1 MKNKLL
7 LFILFISV
15 VAFAQVEPSKAAKKA
30 SRELGTYN
38 LDPIANTAKLDDAKT
53 NIDIACAD
61 PEVSKEASSW
71 ITKGQIYNELSLRD
85 LKSKLIDPKFTSKSP
100 EASIAAYE
108 AFNNALK
115 LNPKKW
121 EIKDV
126 MKGFSE
132 NLGNLINYGVTMYDA
147 QNYPKAYKAFNA
159 VLMIHDSLKANNEKS
174 VLDNPEEYQ
183 NQVYITGLAALNSD
197 KKAEASKLFNKL
209 YEAKYNKPAI
219 YDALY
224 RLNEE
229 KDINAAYQYLE
240 AGRAQFPDDVT
251 LLFTEINHF
260 LKLNKM
266 DILIDKLKLALSKEP
281 NNVSLYTTLGNV
293 YDNLQQKEAEAN
305 NTAKSKE
312 YFDNAES
319 YYKQALAKDS
329 TNFDARYSLGTL
341 YFNKAAAA
349 TKTLN
354 AMPDDFSKEGQKK
367 YDAKKAEVNAFF
379 DQTLPHFQ
387 SAEKLDPNDKN
398 TLLALKEIFARKNDF
413 DKSNEFKKR
422 LDNVDKGIKNNT
434 SYFK

>member
-61 PEVSKEASSW
+61 GEVSKSASVW
-71 ITKGQIYNELSLRD
+71 ISKGQIYNELSLRD
-85 LKSKLIDPKFTSKSP
+85 LKSKLLDPKFTSKNP

-147 QNYPKAYKAFNA
+147 QNYPNAYKAFNA

-174 VLDNPEEYQ
+174 VLDSPEEYQ

-305 NTAKSKE
+305 NSAKSKE

-319 YYKQALAKDS
+319 FYKQALAKDS
-329 TNFDARYSLGTL
+329 TNFDATYSLGTL

-349 TKTLN
+349 TKSLN
-354 AMPDDFSKEGQKK
+354 SMPDDFSKEGQKK
-367 YDAKKAEVNAFF
+367 YDAKKAEVNTFF
-379 DQTLPHFQ
+379 DQALPYFQ
-387 SAEKLDPNDKN
+387 TAESLDPNDKN

-422 LDNVDKGIKNNT
+422 LDNIEKGIKNNS